1 MRRPRFG
8 SRVHA
13 VDIHQPVFEQV
24 SCINL
29 YDQHFPAS
37 PDAEKHI
44 DGLSQE
50 AVEILKKQDTSKYDF
65 IFWKRYK
72 GWYRQVK
79 NLGRTLNVTAI
90 SQKISYR

>member
-1 MRRPRFG
+1 
-8 SRVHA
+8 HA

-37 PDAEKHI
+37 PDAGKHI

-50 AVEILKKQDTSKYDF
+50 AVEILKSKTHLNMILF
-65 IFWKRYK
+65 FWKRYK

-90 SQKISYR
+90 SQKILYR